1 MSEEAVPIQHA
12 PGCGAAGT
20 HGLRLKVFEAVQQLV
35 ASPVD
40 INDLFRELYGLLV
53 AVMDASGFLLG
64 VYDEVSQT
72 VEIVRQ
78 MDRGVE
84 LPGGSFPLGSG
95 FLSEVIRT
103 RRPHMV
109 RDWTR
114 GGPRV
119 QVQYATAS
127 PGLPQAAITVPLVL
141 GARVVGALSVQSYQ
155 ANAYDDD
162 DLFLLQAIA
171 AQVAPTI
178 EFLQHGEQS
187 RVASRASELEA
198 ILAGMSDGLMVVD
211 LEGRIVRLNRPAR
224 AIFGPAGAG
233 IILGQPLD
241 REQWG
246 QWPLGAQ
253 AVAEALMPL
262 LEAVRRGE
270 TRHDVDVELHGEG
283 RRVLSFSGSPLI
295 DAAGRLAGGIVL
307 FRDVTTQRDVAQL
320 KDELISIASH
330 DLQAPITVLKGRAQL
345 LRQMVVADPQPTPRL
360 AEGLQL
366 IIDQA
371 DRLTAMLRL
380 LLDLSRVEAG
390 RLDLRPSRVDLA
402 ALAERVASTVQMLA
416 TEHRIQVQAQ
426 GAVYGQWDVTRLE
439 QVLQNLLTNA
449 VKYSPD
455 GGTIQVNVG
464 MQAREAVVCVQD
476 EGLGIPAE
484 DLPHVFDRFYRVE
497 DTRRLEGSGLG
508 LYICQGI
515 VSAHAGRIWATSS
528 GPGQGSTFCFALPLQ
543 VPPAEDAAQRPRRV

>member
-1 MSEEAVPIQHA
+1 MSDEAIPIQHA
-12 PGCGAAGT
+12 RACNTAGAHAS
-20 HGLRLKVFEAVQQLV
+20 RLKVLEAVQQLV
-35 ASPVD
+35 ARPLD
-40 INDLFRELYGLLV
+40 INGLFRELHGLLV
-53 AVMDASGFLLG
+53 PVIDASGFLLG
-64 VYDEVSQT
+64 VYDQVSQT

-78 MDRGVE
+78 MEHGVE
-84 LPGGSFPLGSG
+84 LPGGSFPLGGG
-95 FLSEVIRT
+95 FVSEVIRT
-103 RRPHMV
+103 RRPHVV
-109 RDWTR
+109 RDWTQ

-119 QVQYATAS
+119 QVQYATPS

-141 GARVVGALSVQSYQ
+141 GARVVGVLSVQSYQ
-155 ANAYDDD
+155 PNAYGDD

-178 EFLQHGEQS
+178 EFLQHGEQE

-211 LEGRIVRLNRPAR
+211 IEGRIVRLNPPAR
-224 AIFGPAGAG
+224 AMFGPAGAG

-262 LEAVRRGE
+262 LDAVRRGE
-270 TRHDVDVELHGEG
+270 TRRDVDVELHGEE

-307 FRDVTTQRDVAQL
+307 FRDVTTQRDVARL

-330 DLQAPITVLKGRAQL
+330 DLQAPITALKGRAQL
-345 LRQMVVADPQPTPRL
+345 LKQRLIADPQARPGL
-360 AEGLQL
+360 ADGLQR

-390 RLDLRPSRVDLA
+390 RLDLRPAHIDLA
-402 ALAERVASTVQMLA
+402 ALAARVVSNVQLLA
-416 TEHRIQVQAQ
+416 TRHRIQVQAPS
-426 GAVYGQWDVTRLE
+426 AVYGQWDVTRLE
-439 QVLQNLLTNA
+439 QVMQNLLTNA

-455 GGTIQVNVG
+455 GGTIEVRVG
-464 MQAREAVVCVQD
+464 VETAEAIVCVRD

-497 DTRRLEGSGLG
+497 GTQRLEGTGLG

-515 VSAHAGRIWATSS
+515 VSAHGGRIWATS
-528 GPGQGSTFCFALPLQ
+528 GGAGQGSTFCVALPLK
-543 VPPAEDAAQRPRRV
+543 VPPAAEAAERPRPA